1 MRAAIYARYSSDL
14 QSRASIEDQIRL
26 AREHADRQGWA
37 IAEVYTDYGISG
49 ASMMRPGLQALL
61 ADAQQRKF
69 DVVLSEALDR
79 ISRDQ
84 GDTANIHKRMRFHG
98 IQIYTLSEGWVD
110 MIQVGFK
117 GMMNQMFL
125 TELAAKVRRGQRGRV
140 EIGKVTAGLGYGYE
154 VVREFDARGEPVRGE
169 RRIKPDEAAIV
180 LRIFKEFAAG
190 RTAKSIA
197 KSLNEAGVR
206 SPSGSGWSY
215 SSILGNR
222 KRGTGI
228 INNEMYVGRI
238 VWNRCRED
246 RDPDTHQRIVRVNPQ
261 ESWIIHE
268 AEHLRIIDQSLW
280 DRVKAQQDRRVAV
293 DGAYW
298 KHRPVKYLISGIVEC
313 GVCGGA
319 YTKYAR
325 EHFRCSTYQNK
336 RLCSNRLAMSKT
348 RLEEVIF
355 LGLRN
360 YLLDPELLDA
370 FSTEY
375 RRALAAA
382 QKAVR
387 SNRSVLEQ
395 ELNKVVAKRDKL
407 IEAIGA
413 GAVDAREVKADLDAA
428 VKRRDAIK
436 AQLAAADIE
445 PTLIEQGMGER
456 YRTAVAQLIEGFA
469 DEETQEEAMRCIR
482 SLIERIVVRPNTTGD
497 DLDVDLHGALA
508 SILMLAVEDESAFLG
523 KNVTDLGV
531 KRVEAT
537 PAIGKSNQR
546 NGARGRTAKV
556 PVKRVSQAGLEPAT
570 RPL

>member
-26 AREHADRQGWA
+26 AREQADRQGWT
-37 IAEVYTDYGISG
+37 IAEIYTDYGISG
-49 ASMMRPGLQALL
+49 ASMVRPGLQALL

-140 EIGKVTAGLGYGYE
+140 EIGKVTAGLAYGYE
-154 VVREFDARGEPVRGE
+154 VVREFDAKGEPVRGE
-169 RRIKPDEAAIV
+169 RRIKPDEAAV
-180 LRIFKEFAAG
+180 VVRIFNEFAAG

-197 KSLNEAGVR
+197 KSLNADGIA
-206 SPSGSGWSY
+206 SPSGGGWSY
-215 SSILGNR
+215 SSLLGNR

-228 INNEMYVGRI
+228 LNNEMYAGRI

-261 ESWIIHE
+261 ESWIVHE
-268 AEHLRIIDQSLW
+268 AEHLRVVDQPLW

-325 EHFRCSTYQNK
+325 EYFRCSSYQNK

-360 YLLDPELLDA
+360 YLLEPELLDV
-370 FSTEY
+370 FSAEY
-375 RRALAAA
+375 ERAMRAARRQLRA
-382 QKAVR
+382 
-387 SNRSVLEQ
+387 NRTALEQ

-407 IEAIGA
+407 IEAIGL
-413 GAVDAREVKADLDAA
+413 GAVDAREVKSDLDAA
-428 VKRRDAIK
+428 INKRDAIQ
-436 AQLAAADIE
+436 AELAGVEVEPKLIE
-445 PTLIEQGMGER
+445 PGIGAR
-456 YRTAVAQLIEGFA
+456 YRAAVAQLIEGFA

-482 SLIERIVVRPNTTGD
+482 ALIDRIVVRPNAAGD

-508 SILMLAVEDESAFLG
+508 SILLLAVEDESGRIG
-523 KNVTDLGV
+523 KNVTKTGAR
-531 KRVEAT
+531 RVETT
-537 PAIGKSNQR
+537 PAIRKSNQR
-546 NGARGRTAKV
+546 NAAKARVAKP
-556 PVKRVSQAGLEPAT
+556 PVKHVSQAGLEPAT

>member
-26 AREHADRQGWA
+26 AREHADRQGWT
-37 IAEVYTDYGISG
+37 IEEVYTDYGISG

-69 DVVLSEALDR
+69 DIVLSEALDR

-154 VVREFDARGEPVRGE
+154 VVREFDAKGEPVRGE

-180 LRIFKEFAAG
+180 LRIFKEFASG

-228 INNEMYVGRI
+228 INNEMYAGRI

-268 AEHLRIIDQSLW
+268 AEHLRIVEQALW

-348 RLEEVIF
+348 RLEEVIC

-360 YLLDPELLDA
+360 YLLDPELLDV

-375 RRALAAA
+375 RRALSAA

-395 ELNKVVAKRDKL
+395 EFNKVVAKRDKL

-428 VKRRDAIK
+428 LNRRDAIK
-436 AQLAAADIE
+436 AELAAADVE
-445 PTLIEQGMGER
+445 PTLIEPGMGER

-469 DEETQEEAMRCIR
+469 DEETQAEAMRCIR
-482 SLIERIVVRPNTTGD
+482 ALIEKIVVRPNAAGD

-508 SILMLAVEDESAFLG
+508 SILMLAVEDESSFLG

-531 KRVEAT
+531 KRADAT
-537 PAIGKSNQR
+537 PPIRKSNQR

-556 PVKRVSQAGLEPAT
+556 SVKRVSQAGLEPAT

>member
-37 IAEVYTDYGISG
+37 IAEIYTDYGISG
-49 ASMMRPGLQALL
+49 ASMMRPGLQALIT
-61 ADAQQRKF
+61 DAQQGKF
-69 DVVLSEALDR
+69 EIVLSEALDR

-98 IQIYTLSEGWVD
+98 IKIYTLSEGWVD

-154 VVREFDARGEPVRGE
+154 VVREFDAKGEPVRGE

-180 LRIFKEFAAG
+180 VRIFKEFASG

-197 KSLNEAGVR
+197 KSLNADGVR
-206 SPSGSGWSY
+206 SPSGSGWAY

-228 INNEMYVGRI
+228 INNEMYIGRI
-238 VWNRCRED
+238 VWNRVRED

-261 ESWIIHE
+261 ESWIVHE
-268 AEHLRIIDQSLW
+268 AEHLRIVEQSLW
-280 DRVKAQQDRRVAV
+280 DQVKAQQDRRVAV

-298 KHRPVKYLISGIVEC
+298 KHRPVKFLISGIVQC

-360 YLLDPELLDA
+360 YLLDPELLDV
-370 FSTEY
+370 FSQEY
-375 RRALAAA
+375 QRGLVAARKERRA
-382 QKAVR
+382 
-387 SNRSVLEQ
+387 NRSALEQ
-395 ELNKVVAKRDKL
+395 ELSKVIAKRDKL
-407 IEAIGA
+407 IEAIST

-428 VKRRDAIK
+428 VKWRDAIQ
-436 AQLAAADIE
+436 AELTEADVEPKLIE
-445 PTLIEQGMGER
+445 PGMSER
-456 YRTAVAQLIEGFA
+456 YRAAVGQLIDGFA
-469 DEETQEEAMRCIR
+469 DEATQGEAMRCIR
-482 SLIERIVVRPNTTGD
+482 SLIDKIVVRPNAAGD

-508 SILMLAVEDESAFLG
+508 TILLLAIEDESPFIG
-523 KNVTDLGV
+523 KNVTDFAV
-531 KRVEAT
+531 KRAEAR
-537 PAIGKSNQR
+537 AGKRSKNQR
-546 NGARGRTAKV
+546 NDPKARVSKI
-556 PVKRVSQAGLEPAT
+556 PVKHVSQAGLEPAT

>member
-37 IAEVYTDYGISG
+37 ISEIYTDYGISG
-49 ASMMRPGLQALL
+49 ASMMRPGLQALI
-61 ADAQQRKF
+61 ADAQQGKF
-69 DVVLSEALDR
+69 EIVLSEALDR

-98 IQIYTLSEGWVD
+98 IKIYTLSEGWVD

-154 VVREFDARGEPVRGE
+154 VVREFDAKGEPVRGE

-180 LRIFKEFAAG
+180 VRIFKEFASG

-197 KSLNEAGVR
+197 KALNEGGVR

-238 VWNRCRED
+238 VWNRVRED

-261 ESWIIHE
+261 ESWIVHE
-268 AEHLRIIDQSLW
+268 AAHLRIVEQSLW

-298 KHRPVKYLISGIVEC
+298 KHRPVKFLISGIVEC

-360 YLLDPELLDA
+360 YLLDPELLEA
-370 FSTEY
+370 FSQEY
-375 RRALAAA
+375 ERGLVAARKERRA
-382 QKAVR
+382 
-387 SNRSVLEQ
+387 NRSALEQ
-395 ELNKVVAKRDKL
+395 ELNKVMAKRDKL
-407 IEAIGA
+407 IEAIST

-428 VKRRDAIK
+428 ITKRDAIQ
-436 AQLAAADIE
+436 AELAGADAE
-445 PTLIEQGMGER
+445 PKLVEPGMSER
-456 YRTAVAQLIEGFA
+456 YRAAVGQLIDGFA
-469 DEETQEEAMRCIR
+469 DEETQGEAMRCIR
-482 SLIERIVVRPNTTGD
+482 SLIDKIVVRPNAAGD

-508 SILMLAVEDESAFLG
+508 TILLLAIEDESPFIG
-523 KNVTDLGV
+523 KNVTDFGV
-531 KRVEAT
+531 RRAEVRAGKR
-537 PAIGKSNQR
+537 PKNQR
-546 NGARGRTAKV
+546 NDAKTGVSKV

>member
-26 AREHADRQGWA
+26 AREHAMRQGWA
-37 IAEVYTDYGISG
+37 VAEIYTDYGISG
-49 ASMMRPGLQALL
+49 ASMMRPGLQALM
-61 ADAQQRKF
+61 ADAQLRKF
-69 DVVLSEALDR
+69 DIVLSEALDR

-98 IQIYTLSEGWVD
+98 IKIYTLSEGWVD

-125 TELAAKVRRGQRGRV
+125 TELASKVRRGQRGRV
-140 EIGKVTAGLGYGYE
+140 ENGKIAAGLGYGYE
-154 VVREFDARGEPVRGE
+154 VVREFDVKGEPIRGE

-180 LRIFKEFAAG
+180 VRIFEEFASG
-190 RTAKSIA
+190 RTAKAIA
-197 KSLNEAGVR
+197 KRLNEDGVR

-228 INNEMYVGRI
+228 VNNEMYVGRI
-238 VWNRCRED
+238 VWNRVRED

-261 ESWIIHE
+261 ESWIVHK
-268 AEHLRIIDQSLW
+268 AEHLRIVEQSLW

-298 KHRPVKYLISGIVEC
+298 KHRPVKYLISGIVQC

-325 EHFRCSTYQNK
+325 DHFRCSTYQNK
-336 RLCSNRLAMSKT
+336 RLCSNRLAMSHK

-355 LGLRN
+355 TGLRN
-360 YLLDPELLDA
+360 YLLDPELLDV
-370 FSTEY
+370 FGQEY
-375 RRALAAA
+375 ARELAAA
-382 QKAVR
+382 RKEQRAKR
-387 SNRSVLEQ
+387 GDLEQ
-395 ELNKVVAKRDKL
+395 ELARVVAKRNKL
-407 IEAIGA
+407 IDVIGT
-413 GAVDAREVKADLDAA
+413 GAVEAAEVKPDLDAA
-428 VKRRDAIK
+428 IQRRDAIQ
-436 AQLAAADIE
+436 AELARGDSEPKLIE
-445 PTLIEQGMGER
+445 PGMSER
-456 YRTAVAQLIEGFA
+456 YRAAVAQFIGGFA

-482 SLIERIVVRPNTTGD
+482 GLIEKIVVRPNAEGD

-508 SILMLAVEDESAFLG
+508 TILMLSVEDESRSAPQKQATFG
-523 KNVTDLGV
+523 A
-531 KRVEAT
+531 KRRET
-537 PAIGKSNQR
+537 RSGIRKSNQR
-546 NGARGRTAKV
+546 IDRNSAALNPQLKH
-556 PVKRVSQAGLEPAT
+556 VSQAGLEPAT

>member
-26 AREHADRQGWA
+26 AREHAERQNWA
-37 IAEVYTDYGISG
+37 IAEIYTDYGISG
-49 ASMMRPGLQALL
+49 ASMQRPGLQALI
-61 ADAQQRKF
+61 ADAQLGKF
-69 DVVLSEALDR
+69 EIVLSEALDR

-98 IQIYTLSEGWVD
+98 IKIYTLSEGWVD
-110 MIQVGFK
+110 LIQVGFK

-154 VVREFDARGEPVRGE
+154 VVREFDAKGEPVRGE

-180 LRIFKEFAAG
+180 VRIFKEFASG

-197 KSLNEAGVR
+197 RQLNSDGVR

-228 INNEMYVGRI
+228 INNEMYIGRI
-238 VWNRCRED
+238 VWNRVRED
-246 RDPDTHQRIVRVNPQ
+246 RDPDTHGRIVRVNPQ
-261 ESWIIHE
+261 ESWIVHE
-268 AEHLRIIDQSLW
+268 AEHLRIVEQDLW
-280 DRVKAQQDRRVAV
+280 DGVKAQQDRRVAV

-325 EHFRCSTYQNK
+325 EHFRCSSYQNK

-348 RLEEVIF
+348 RLEDVIF
-355 LGLRN
+355 LGLRD
-360 YLLDPELLDA
+360 YLLAPELLDVFA
-370 FSTEY
+370 EEY
-375 RRALAAA
+375 ERGLIAARKARRA
-382 QKAVR
+382 
-387 SNRSVLEQ
+387 NRSALEQ
-395 ELNKVVAKRDKL
+395 DLAKVMAKRDKL
-407 IEAIGA
+407 IEAIST

-428 VKRRDAIK
+428 IAKRDAIQ
-436 AQLAAADIE
+436 AELAGADAE
-445 PTLIEQGMGER
+445 PTLIEPGMSER
-456 YRTAVAQLIEGFA
+456 YRAAVAQLIEGFT
-469 DEETQEEAMRCIR
+469 DEETQDEAMRCIR
-482 SLIERIVVRPNTTGD
+482 SLIDKIVVRPNATGD

-508 SILMLAVEDESAFLG
+508 TILSLAVEDESRFIG
-523 KNVTDLGV
+523 KNVTDFAV
-531 KRVEAT
+531 KRAEAT
-537 PAIGKSNQR
+537 MRKRSKNQR
-546 NGARGRTAKV
+546 NEPNSGVSKV
-556 PVKRVSQAGLEPAT
+556 PVKHVSQAGLEPAT

>member
-26 AREHADRQGWA
+26 AREHADRQGWT

-69 DVVLSEALDR
+69 DIVLSEALDR

-154 VVREFDARGEPVRGE
+154 VVREFDAKGEPVRGE
-169 RRIKPDEAAIV
+169 RRIKSDEAAIV
-180 LRIFKEFAAG
+180 LRIFKEFASG

-228 INNEMYVGRI
+228 INNEMYAGRI

-268 AEHLRIIDQSLW
+268 AEHLRIVDQSLW

-360 YLLDPELLDA
+360 YLLDPELLDV
-370 FSTEY
+370 FSSEY
-375 RRALAAA
+375 QRALAAA
-382 QKAVR
+382 RKALR

-428 VKRRDAIK
+428 LNRRDAIK
-436 AQLAAADIE
+436 AELAAADIE
-445 PTLIEQGMGER
+445 PTLIEPGMGER

-482 SLIERIVVRPNTTGD
+482 SLIEKIVVRPNAAGD

-508 SILMLAVEDESAFLG
+508 SILMLAVEDESSFLG
-523 KNVTDLGV
+523 KNVTNSGV
-531 KRVEAT
+531 KRADAT
-537 PAIGKSNQR
+537 SAIRKSNQR
-546 NGARGRTAKV
+546 NGASGRGAKV

>member
-37 IAEVYTDYGISG
+37 VAEIYTDYGISG
-49 ASMMRPGLQALL
+49 ASMMRPGLQALI
-61 ADAQQRKF
+61 ADAQQGKF
-69 DVVLSEALDR
+69 EIVLSEALDR

-98 IQIYTLSEGWVD
+98 IKIYTLSEGWVD

-154 VVREFDARGEPVRGE
+154 VVREFDAKGEPVRGE

-180 LRIFKEFAAG
+180 VRIFKEFASG
-190 RTAKSIA
+190 RTAKLIA
-197 KSLNEAGVR
+197 KSLNADGVR
-206 SPSGSGWSY
+206 SPSGSGWAY

-228 INNEMYVGRI
+228 INNEMYIGRI
-238 VWNRCRED
+238 VWNRVRED

-268 AEHLRIIDQSLW
+268 AEHLRIVEQSLW

-298 KHRPVKYLISGIVEC
+298 KHRPVKFLISGIVQC
-313 GVCGGA
+313 GVCGGV

-360 YLLDPELLDA
+360 YLLDAELLDV
-370 FSTEY
+370 FSQEY
-375 RRALAAA
+375 ERGLVAARKERRAT
-382 QKAVR
+382 R
-387 SNRSVLEQ
+387 SALEQ
-395 ELNKVVAKRDKL
+395 ELSKVIAKRDKL
-407 IEAIGA
+407 IEAIST

-428 VKRRDAIK
+428 VKKRDSIQAE
-436 AQLAAADIE
+436 LAGADAEFKLIE
-445 PTLIEQGMGER
+445 PGMSER
-456 YRTAVAQLIEGFA
+456 YRAAVGQLIDGFA
-469 DEETQEEAMRCIR
+469 DEETQDEAIRCIR
-482 SLIERIVVRPNTTGD
+482 SLIDKIVVRPNAAGD

-508 SILMLAVEDESAFLG
+508 TILLLAIEDESPFIG
-523 KNVTDLGV
+523 KNVTDFAV
-531 KRVEAT
+531 KRAEAR
-537 PAIGKSNQR
+537 AGKHPKNQR
-546 NGARGRTAKV
+546 NDSKTRVSKI
-556 PVKRVSQAGLEPAT
+556 PVKHVSQAGLEPAT